1 MVLSYLIIPTV
12 ILALVGVRAV
22 VNWGKLRKAPGPV
35 LAGFTDLWRAYH
47 QYNGKLREKLLE
59 LHAKHGL
66 VVRYGV
72 KCISISDPEVIN
84 VVYGSRAGFITAD
97 SYKVL
102 MGHQNGKDIPSLVST
117 RNEKQH
123 GALRRSVANA
133 FTPTAA
139 LDYEK
144 WIDLTIEELL
154 ESVARRSTFDLA
166 SMALWY
172 TMDASARFSFGAPLG
187 CLAAEGDVG
196 GSVQLIRDRLS
207 HWARW
212 SSYPRIE
219 RLVHRNPIFKPPTR
233 GPSSMVAAATL
244 KLNARTGGGGVS
256 KESRDADATPDL
268 LERFLEASKDFPL
281 ALDGPG
287 IVGMLMSTIS
297 GAGDTTASTIAAM
310 LFYLLKN
317 PEILKKLEDELTDAG
332 IQGVPAFAE
341 VGKLPYLNAVLKESM
356 RVFTPG
362 SFPMERLVPAG
373 GVVIAGMYFPEGTS
387 VGCMPAAVHLD
398 KGVFGDDVNVFRP
411 ERWLIEDREQLRLM
425 EAAHMG
431 FSRGRRSCLGQNIAV
446 LSIKKVVPALI
457 MKFKLNLVDTDASL
471 QADYSPAAAVV
482 EPIYVTSKIKAD
494 TSVSSKGSKG
504 NS

>member
-1 MVLSYLIIPTV
+1 MLFSYLILPAV
-12 ILALVGVRAV
+12 ILALASVRII

-59 LHAKHGL
+59 LHARHGK

-84 VVYGSRAGFITAD
+84 AVYGSRAGFITAD

-102 MGHQNGKDIPSLVST
+102 LGYQNGKDIPSLVST

-144 WIDLTIEELL
+144 WIDVTIEELL
-154 ESVARRSTFDLA
+154 ESVARKSTRKSTFDLA

-196 GSVQLIRDRLS
+196 GSIQLIRDRLS

-219 RLVHRNPIFKPPTR
+219 RLVHRNPIFKPTTR

-244 KLNARTGGGGVS
+244 KLKARTGDRGVS
-256 KESRDADATPDL
+256 KECREINATPDL
-268 LERFLEASKDFPL
+268 LERFLEASKDFPQ

-317 PEILKKLEDELTDAG
+317 PEILKKLEDELEDAG

-341 VGKLPYLNAVLKESM
+341 VSRLPYLNAVLKESM
-356 RVFTPG
+356 RVFTSG

-373 GVVIAGMYFPEGTS
+373 GAVIAGMYFPEGTS
-387 VGCMPAAVHLD
+387 VGCMPAAVHLN
-398 KGVFGDDVNVFRP
+398 KEVFGDDADVFRP

-431 FSRGRRSCLGQNIAV
+431 FSRGRRNCLGQNIAV
-446 LSIKKVVPALI
+446 LSMKKVVPALI
-457 MKFKLNLVDTDASL
+457 TKFKFNLVDTDASL
-471 QADYSPAAAVV
+471 GADYTPAAAVV
-482 EPIYVTSKIKAD
+482 EPIYVTSKIK
-494 TSVSSKGSKG
+494 G
-504 NS
+504 